1 MTLHKIFFV
10 PLISFRFS
18 KHSKYFFPDIERSD
32 NIPQGWTQSINS
44 SYPRIKDD
52 DKIVSSDVR
61 DNLIKDLHEEMTQ
74 VFKEEKMCFNFSIRD
89 FWYNIYHDDQ
99 GQEKH
104 NHLSWVGTKNLYW
117 CGIYYNKNASPTEF
131 HRGNGWYETQRFP
144 DYQNTAMKHVLSDVF
159 YSPVEDGDILLFPSW
174 LNHSVTSKPHHK
186 DKMRMTFSFNI
197 ELASLNIGGH
207 DIIPS

>member
-89 FWYNIYHDDQ
+89 FWYNIYHDYQ
-99 GQEKH
+99 GQEPH
-104 NHLSWVGTKNLYW
+104 THLGGCKSPVW
-117 CGIYYNKNASPTEF
+117 CGIYYNKRARSTTFIRPDVNNMMHEFPHQSEFFTNYFAEILSP
-131 HRGNGWYETQRFP
+131 NI
-144 DYQNTAMKHVLSDVF
+144 SDGV
-159 YSPVEDGDILLFPSW
+159 VLLFPPYLKHYVMPSRD
-174 LNHSVTSKPHHK
+174 
-186 DKMRMTFSFNI
+186 DKMRMTFSFNLEI
-197 ELASLNIGGH
+197 HE
-207 DIIPS
+207 

>member
-61 DNLIKDLHEEMTQ
+61 DYFFKDLHDEIRQ
-74 VFKEEKMCFNFSIRD
+74 VF
-89 FWYNIYHDDQ
+89 
-99 GQEKH
+99 
-104 NHLSWVGTKNLYW
+104 
-117 CGIYYNKNASPTEF
+117 
-131 HRGNGWYETQRFP
+131 
-144 DYQNTAMKHVLSDVF
+144 
-159 YSPVEDGDILLFPSW
+159 
-174 LNHSVTSKPHHK
+174 
-186 DKMRMTFSFNI
+186 
-197 ELASLNIGGH
+197 
-207 DIIPS
+207 